1 MEGWNLEVKH
11 RAEKAQRLWRHT
23 PRRSWRQAIWLG
35 ASVLALAA
43 PLAYAIKHQQPQPD
57 ESHGHAVRTGIDVL
71 ESHDF
76 AEIATTN
83 SEAGYP
89 KTTRVALV
97 TNQTGVDSEGRRT
110 IDVLAG
116 QAAKTRGIEL
126 TAIFSPE
133 HGVHGNQETDSIA
146 DSTDAATGLPVYSVY
161 GNTDAKRRPSPEIL
175 KTVDTIV
182 FDIQD
187 IGARF
192 YTYETTLGYFLEAAA
207 RTGTSIVVLDRPNPI
222 NGTSVQGPVSDA
234 GRESFTN
241 YASIPVRHGM
251 TIGELALYYN
261 SERGIGAR
269 LTVVRMEGWKRS
281 DWMDE
286 TGLAWVNPSPNI
298 RSLTAATLYPGVALL
313 ETTNL
318 SVGRGT
324 ETPFE
329 LVGAPWIDGR
339 KLAKYMKHKGIHGV
353 RFIPAEFTP
362 ETDRQAKFK
371 CGGVKIV
378 LTDRDALDSP
388 QLGVELAAAIRKL
401 FPMAFNFTKLD
412 RLMVNAATTR
422 AIITRKNPRKIAQRW
437 RKPLEEF
444 RARRAKYLLY

>member
-1 MEGWNLEVKH
+1 M
-11 RAEKAQRLWRHT
+11 RLC
-23 PRRSWRQAIWLG
+23 AG
-35 ASVLALAA
+35 VLALAA
-43 PLAYAIKHQQPQPD
+43 SLACAIAQPHPRPD
-57 ESHGHAVRTGIDVL
+57 ESRSHAVRTGVDML

-76 AEIATTN
+76 AEIV
-83 SEAGYP
+83 SPDGGAGSR

-97 TNQTGVDSEGRRT
+97 TNQTGVNSEGRRT

-116 QAAKTRGIEL
+116 AAAKERGIEL

-133 HGVHGNQETDSIA
+133 HGVHGTQETDSIA
-146 DSTDAATGLPVYSVY
+146 DSTDAATGTPVYSVY
-161 GNTDAKRRPSPEIL
+161 GETDTKRRPSPEIL
-175 KTVDTIV
+175 KTVDAIV

-207 RTGTSIVVLDRPNPI
+207 KTGRKIVVLDRPNPI
-222 NGTSVQGPVSDA
+222 NGISVQGPVSDA

-241 YASIPVRHGM
+241 YTSIPVRHGM

-261 SERGIGAR
+261 SERGIHAR
-269 LTVVRMEGWKRS
+269 LTVVPMKGWKRS

-329 LVGAPWIDGR
+329 LVGAPWLDGR
-339 KLAKYMKHKGIHGV
+339 KLAKYMKRRGIHGV
-353 RFIPAEFTP
+353 RFTPAEFTP
-362 ETDRQAKFK
+362 ETDRHAKRK

-378 LTDRDALDSP
+378 LSDRDQLDAP

-412 RLMVNAATTR
+412 RLMVNAATTQ
-422 AIITRKNPRKIAQRW
+422 AIIARKNPRKITRRW
-437 RKPLEEF
+437 REPLEEF
-444 RARRAKYLLY
+444 RAKRAKYLLY